1 MKYVVEKDKEGNE
14 IFSMTSEASNHTF
27 ISLFQENVISA
38 GFSTFLDSEQ
48 QFTHGE
54 SILLK
59 KKANPEK
66 DDKRLKTFLEKE
78 FYGISYKD
86 HLETVAFS
94 SDLLHVGKFL
104 ERKYTYRM
112 KLTITKD
119 AMKIVEC
126 FNMTLN
132 KKATEEEK
140 DIFAFFFRYVY

>member
-54 SILLK
+54 SIFLK

-86 HLETVAFS
+86 HLE
-94 SDLLHVGKFL
+94 K
-104 ERKYTYRM
+104 ETY
-112 KLTITKD
+112 I
-119 AMKIVEC
+119 IVMQFYY
-126 FNMTLN
+126 FN
-132 KKATEEEK
+132 
-140 DIFAFFFRYVY
+140 